1 MAILNSIRKRG
12 IFLILII
19 ALALFA
25 FILSDV
31 LAKGSGIGK
40 DQDTV
45 AIVNG
50 NEITRQDFMQQVEAA
65 QRNLGPNA
73 TTAQAMNMVWEREL
87 RSTLLTEQ
95 YEELGLTVQ
104 KEQLNNAMR
113 TSLATN
119 QQFQNELGE
128 YDEALVQQYVASIKG
143 NPQLYG
149 QWQDYIENI
158 KEAAL
163 QNMYMNLVKGGLTST
178 LAEGKQQYHF
188 ENDKINLQY
197 VQVPYT
203 KIADEDVP
211 VSDEEIKQYIKEHKS
226 EYEVDKQIDIQ
237 YVSISEEP
245 SAEDIQEANASVAAL
260 LEDRVEYQD
269 TVAGFRN
276 TTDNARFVN
285 ENSDQGYTDRW
296 YFKKDLPAPLA
307 DTIPSMNEGDIY
319 GPYEVGS
326 TLNLSKVIAV
336 EQLPDSVQSR
346 HILVRYQGLQTAPQD
361 VTRTKEAAKKLADS
375 LSSVIN
381 KDKSKFEALA
391 SEFSEDLSNKEEG
404 GDLGYV
410 GPGRMVPAF
419 NDFIFD
425 NKVGTVGVVE
435 TNFGFHVAEVLDQKN
450 KQRAVKIATVIKKIE
465 PSETTIN
472 NTFSKATNFEVAAK
486 DGDFSEVA
494 KEQELT
500 VRPVN
505 KIGELDANIP
515 GVGNNRTIII
525 WGFEEETE
533 VGDVKRFN
541 IPGGYVIAQLTRKSP
556 EGLMSVSEAS
566 AKVTPILR
574 NKKKAEKIRAS
585 ISGSTVQDVANSQN
599 VQVQTATA
607 VTMANPTIPGAGSEP
622 KVVGAAF
629 GEKAGETTGLIDG
642 KTGVFKVRVLAVNKA
657 PELDNYA
664 SYVNQLNAGTNAVN
678 NQLYQA
684 LKKKADIEDN
694 RANFY

>member
-197 VQVPYT
+197 VQVPYCLLYT
-203 KIADEDVP
+203 
-211 VSDEEIKQYIKEHKS
+211 S
-226 EYEVDKQIDIQ
+226 
-237 YVSISEEP
+237 P
-245 SAEDIQEANASVAAL
+245 SPRD
-260 LEDRVEYQD
+260 
-269 TVAGFRN
+269 
-276 TTDNARFVN
+276 
-285 ENSDQGYTDRW
+285 
-296 YFKKDLPAPLA
+296 
-307 DTIPSMNEGDIY
+307 
-319 GPYEVGS
+319 
-326 TLNLSKVIAV
+326 
-336 EQLPDSVQSR
+336 
-346 HILVRYQGLQTAPQD
+346 
-361 VTRTKEAAKKLADS
+361 
-375 LSSVIN
+375 
-381 KDKSKFEALA
+381 
-391 SEFSEDLSNKEEG
+391 
-404 GDLGYV
+404 
-410 GPGRMVPAF
+410 
-419 NDFIFD
+419 
-425 NKVGTVGVVE
+425 
-435 TNFGFHVAEVLDQKN
+435 
-450 KQRAVKIATVIKKIE
+450 
-465 PSETTIN
+465 
-472 NTFSKATNFEVAAK
+472 
-486 DGDFSEVA
+486 
-494 KEQELT
+494 
-500 VRPVN
+500 
-505 KIGELDANIP
+505 
-515 GVGNNRTIII
+515 
-525 WGFEEETE
+525 
-533 VGDVKRFN
+533 
-541 IPGGYVIAQLTRKSP
+541 
-556 EGLMSVSEAS
+556 
-566 AKVTPILR
+566 
-574 NKKKAEKIRAS
+574 
-585 ISGSTVQDVANSQN
+585 
-599 VQVQTATA
+599 
-607 VTMANPTIPGAGSEP
+607 
-622 KVVGAAF
+622 
-629 GEKAGETTGLIDG
+629 
-642 KTGVFKVRVLAVNKA
+642 
-657 PELDNYA
+657 
-664 SYVNQLNAGTNAVN
+664 
-678 NQLYQA
+678 
-684 LKKKADIEDN
+684 
-694 RANFY
+694 

>member
-31 LAKGSGIGK
+31 LTKGSGIGK

-50 NEITRQDFMQQVEAA
+50 NEISRQDFMQQVETA

-87 RSTLLTEQ
+87 RNTLLSEQ
-95 YEELGLTVQ
+95 YEELGLTVE

-113 TSLATN
+113 TSLANNPT
-119 QQFQNELGE
+119 FQNELGE
-128 YDEALVQQYVASIKG
+128 YDEGLVQQYVASIKN

-149 QWQDYIENI
+149 QWQDYIKNI

-163 QNMYMNLVKGGLTST
+163 QDMYINLVKGGLTTT
-178 LAEGKQQYHF
+178 LAEAEQQYHF
-188 ENDKINLQY
+188 ENDKINIQFAR
-197 VQVPYT
+197 VPYT
-203 KIADEDVP
+203 KIPDEEVP

-237 YVSISEEP
+237 YVSISEEA
-245 SAEDIQEANASVAAL
+245 SKEDIEEANANVAAL
-260 LEDRVEYQD
+260 LNDREEYGE
-269 TVAGFRN
+269 TVKGFKN
-276 TTDNARFVN
+276 TDDNEAFVN
-285 ENSDQGYTDRW
+285 EYSDQGYTDRW
-296 YFKKDLPAPLA
+296 YFKNDLPEPLA

-319 GPYEVGS
+319 GPYQVGA

-336 EQLPDSVQSR
+336 EQLPDSVKSR
-346 HILVRYQGLQTAPQD
+346 HILIRYAGLQTAPQD
-361 VTRTKEAAKKLADS
+361 VTRTKEEAKKLADS
-375 LSSVIN
+375 LSKAIN

-391 SEFSEDLSNKEEG
+391 AEFSEDNSNKDDG

-410 GPGRMVPAF
+410 GPGRMVPEF

-425 NKVGTVGVVE
+425 NNEGTVGVVE
-435 TNFGFHVAEVLDQKN
+435 TNFGYHVAQVLEQKN
-450 KQRAVKIATVIKKIE
+450 KQRAVKIATVIKTIE
-465 PSETTIN
+465 PSENTIN
-472 NTFSKATNFEVAAK
+472 DTFSKATNFEVAAK
-486 DGDFSEVA
+486 EGDFSEVA
-494 KEQELT
+494 KEQGLT

-515 GVGNNRTIII
+515 GVGNNRSLIT

-541 IPGGYVIAQLTRKSP
+541 VPGGYVIAQLTRKSP
-556 EGLMSVSEAS
+556 KGLMSVSEAS
-566 AKVTPILR
+566 ATVTPIIR
-574 NKKKAEKIRAS
+574 KQKKAEKIKAG
-585 ISGSTVQDVANSQN
+585 ISGTTVQDMANSQN

-629 GEKAGETTGLIDG
+629 GKEAGETTGLIAG
-642 KTGVFKVRVLAVNKA
+642 ETGVFKVRVLAVNKA

-664 SYVNQLNAGTNAVN
+664 SYVNQLNAKNGAVN
-678 NQLYQA
+678 NQVYQA

>member
-12 IFLILII
+12 IFLIIII

-25 FILSDV
+25 FILS
-31 LAKGSGIGK
+31 GILGNGTGINK

-50 NEITRQDFMQQVEAA
+50 NEISRQDFMQQVEAT

-87 RSTLLTEQ
+87 RSTLLSEQ
-95 YEELGLTVQ
+95 YEELGLTVE

-119 QQFQNELGE
+119 PTFQNELGA
-128 YDEALVQQYVASIKG
+128 YDEGLVQQYVASIKG

-149 QWQDYIENI
+149 QWQDYIKNI

-163 QNMYMNLVKGGLTST
+163 QNMYMNLVKGGLVST
-178 LAEGKQQYHF
+178 VAEGEQQYHF
-188 ENDKINLQY
+188 ENDKINIQY
-197 VQVPYT
+197 VQVPFT
-203 KIADEDVP
+203 KIPDTDVS
-211 VSDEEIKQYIKEHKS
+211 VSDEEIKNYIKEHKS

-237 YVSISEEP
+237 YVSISEKP
-245 SAEDIQEANASVAAL
+245 SEEDIEEATASVAAL
-260 LEDRVEYQD
+260 LNDRAEYKD
-269 TVAGFRN
+269 TVVGFRN
-276 TTDNARFVN
+276 TNDNERFVN

-307 DTIPSMNEGDIY
+307 DTIPAMNTGDIY
-319 GPYEVGS
+319 GPYEVEN

-336 EQLPDSVQSR
+336 AQLPDSVSSR
-346 HILVRYQGLQTAPQD
+346 HILIRYQGLQTAPQD

-381 KDKSKFEALA
+381 KDKSKFETLA

-404 GDLGYV
+404 GDLGFV

-425 NKVGTVGVVE
+425 NNEGTVGVVE
-435 TNFGFHVAEVLDQKN
+435 TNFGYHVAEVLEQKN

-465 PSETTIN
+465 PSEATIN

-486 DGDFSEVA
+486 DGDFTEVA
-494 KEQELT
+494 KEQNLT

-515 GVGNNRTIII
+515 GVGSNRTIIT
-525 WGFEEETE
+525 WGFEEETK

-541 IPGGYVIAQLTRKSP
+541 IPGGYVIAQVTRKSP
-556 EGLMSVSEAS
+556 KGLMSVSEAS
-566 AKVTPILR
+566 AKVTPIVR

-585 ISGSTVQDVANSQN
+585 ISGSTVQEVASSQN
-599 VQVQTATA
+599 VSVQTATA
-607 VTMANPTIPGAGSEP
+607 VTMASPVIPGAGSEP

-642 KTGVFKVRVLAVNKA
+642 KTGVFKVKVLAVNKA

-664 SYVNQLNAGTNAVN
+664 SYINQLNSGVNAVSN
-678 NQLYQA
+678 KLYQA
-684 LKKKADIEDN
+684 LKSKAEIEDN

>member
-50 NEITRQDFMQQVEAA
+50 KEISRQDFMQQVETA

-73 TTAQAMNMVWEREL
+73 TSAQAMNMVWEREL
-87 RSTLLTEQ
+87 RNTLLTEQ
-95 YEELGLTVQ
+95 YEELGLVVE

-113 TSLATN
+113 ASLANNPT
-119 QQFQNELGE
+119 FQNELGE
-128 YDEALVQQYVASIKG
+128 YDEGLVQQYVASIKG

-149 QWQDYIENI
+149 QWQDYTENI
-158 KEAAL
+158 KEATL
-163 QNMYMNLVKGGLTST
+163 QNMYVNLVKGGLTST

-203 KIADEDVP
+203 KIADEDVS
-211 VSDEEIKQYIKEHKS
+211 VSDEEIKQYINEHKS

-237 YVSISEEP
+237 YVSISEVA
-245 SAEDIQEANASVAAL
+245 SDKDIEEANASVAAL
-260 LEDRVEYQD
+260 LDDREEYEN
-269 TVAGFRN
+269 TVVGFRN
-276 TTDNARFVN
+276 TDDNEAFVN
-285 ENSDQGYTDRW
+285 EYSDQEYADRW
-296 YFKKDLPAPLA
+296 YFKKDLPEPLV
-307 DTIPSMNEGDIY
+307 DTIPSMNTGDIY
-319 GPYEVGS
+319 GPYKVGN

-336 EQLPDSVQSR
+336 EQLPDSVKSK
-346 HILVRYQGLQTAPQD
+346 HILVRFTGLQTAPQD

-375 LSSVIN
+375 LSTVIN

-391 SEFSEDLSNKEEG
+391 AEFSEDNSNKDKG

-425 NKVGTVGVVE
+425 NNEGTVGVVE
-435 TNFGFHVAEVLDQKN
+435 TNFGFHVAQVEEQKN
-450 KQRAVKIATVIKKIE
+450 KQRAVKIATVIKSIE
-465 PSETTIN
+465 PSESTIN

-494 KEQELT
+494 KEQDLT

-515 GVGNNRTIII
+515 GVGNNRTIIT

-541 IPGGYVIAQLTRKSP
+541 IPGGYVIAQVTRKSP
-556 EGLMSVSEAS
+556 KGVMSVSEAS
-566 AKVTPILR
+566 TKVTPIIR

-585 ISGSTVQDVANSQN
+585 ISGSTVQDVANSQS

-629 GEKAGETTGLIDG
+629 GEKAGETTELIDG
-642 KTGVFKVRVLAVNKA
+642 KSGVFMVLVLAVNKA
-657 PELDNYA
+657 PDLDNYA
-664 SYVNQLNAGTNAVN
+664 SYVNQLNAGNNAVS
-678 NQLYQA
+678 NQVYQA

>member
-12 IFLILII
+12 IFLIIII

-25 FILSDV
+25 FILS
-31 LAKGSGIGK
+31 GILGNGTGINK

-50 NEITRQDFMQQVEAA
+50 NEISRQDFMQQVEAT

-87 RSTLLTEQ
+87 RSTLLSEQ
-95 YEELGLTVQ
+95 YEELGLTVE

-119 QQFQNELGE
+119 PTFQNELGA
-128 YDEALVQQYVASIKG
+128 YDEGLVQQYVASIKG

-149 QWQDYIENI
+149 QWQDYIKNI

-163 QNMYMNLVKGGLTST
+163 QNMYMNLVKGGLVST
-178 LAEGKQQYHF
+178 VAEGEQQYHF
-188 ENDKINLQY
+188 ENDKINIQY
-197 VQVPYT
+197 VQVPFT
-203 KIADEDVP
+203 KIPDTDVS
-211 VSDEEIKQYIKEHKS
+211 VSDEEIKNYIKEHKS

-237 YVSISEEP
+237 YVSISEKP
-245 SAEDIQEANASVAAL
+245 SEEDIQEATANVAAL
-260 LEDRVEYQD
+260 LNDRAEYKD
-269 TVAGFRN
+269 TVVGFRN
-276 TTDNARFVN
+276 TNDNERFVN

-307 DTIPSMNEGDIY
+307 DTIPAMNTGDIY
-319 GPYEVGS
+319 GPYEVEN

-336 EQLPDSVQSR
+336 AQLPDSVSSR
-346 HILVRYQGLQTAPQD
+346 HILIRYQGLQTAPQD

-381 KDKSKFEALA
+381 KDKSKFETLA

-404 GDLGYV
+404 GDLGFV

-425 NKVGTVGVVE
+425 NNEGTVGVVE
-435 TNFGFHVAEVLDQKN
+435 TNFGYHVAEVLEQKN

-465 PSETTIN
+465 PSEATIN

-486 DGDFSEVA
+486 DGDFTEVA
-494 KEQELT
+494 KEQNLT

-515 GVGNNRTIII
+515 GVGSNRTIIT
-525 WGFEEETE
+525 WGFEEEAK
-533 VGDVKRFN
+533 VGNVKRFN
-541 IPGGYVIAQLTRKSP
+541 IPGGYVIAQITRKSP
-556 EGLMSVSEAS
+556 KGLMSVSEAS
-566 AKVTPILR
+566 AKVTPIVR

-585 ISGSTVQDVANSQN
+585 ISGSTVQEVASSQN
-599 VQVQTATA
+599 VSVQTATA
-607 VTMANPTIPGAGSEP
+607 VTMASPVIPGAGSEP

-642 KTGVFKVRVLAVNKA
+642 KTGVFKVKVLAVNKA

-664 SYVNQLNAGTNAVN
+664 SYINQLNSGVNAVSN
-678 NQLYQA
+678 KLYQA
-684 LKKKADIEDN
+684 LKSKAEIEDN

>member
-25 FILSDV
+25 FILSDI
-31 LAKGSGIGK
+31 LTKGSGPGK

-50 NEITRQDFMQQVEAA
+50 TEISRQDFMQQVEAT

-87 RSTLLTEQ
+87 RSTLLAEQ
-95 YEELGLTVQ
+95 YEELGLTVE
-104 KEQLNNAMR
+104 KEQLNSAMR
-113 TSLATN
+113 QSLAN
-119 QQFQNELGE
+119 NPQFQNELGE
-128 YDEALVQQYVASIKG
+128 YDEALVQSYVSSIKG

-149 QWQDYIENI
+149 QWQDYIKNI

-163 QNMYMNLVKGGLTST
+163 QNMYINLVRGGLAST

-188 ENDKINLQY
+188 ENDKINIQY

-203 KIADEDVP
+203 KIADEDVS
-211 VSDEEIKQYIKEHKS
+211 VSEEEIKQYISEHKS

-237 YVSISEEP
+237 YVFIAEEP
-245 SAEDIQEANASVAAL
+245 SNEDIQAANDNVAAL
-260 LEDRVEYQD
+260 INDRVELND
-269 TVAGFRN
+269 TIVGFKN
-276 TTDNARFVN
+276 TTDDEGFVN
-285 ENSDQGYTDRW
+285 LNSDQSYTDRW
-296 YFKKDLPAPLA
+296 YFEKDLPQPIA
-307 DTIPSMNEGDIY
+307 DTIPSMSKGDIY
-319 GPYEVGS
+319 GPYQVGNS
-326 TLNLSKVIAV
+326 LNLSKVIAV
-336 EQLPDSVQSR
+336 EQLPDSVKSR
-346 HILVRYQGLQTAPQD
+346 HILIRYQGLQTASQD
-361 VTRTKEAAKKLADS
+361 VTRSKEAAKKLADS
-375 LSSVIN
+375 LSTVIN
-381 KDKSKFEALA
+381 RDKSKFEALA
-391 SEFSEDLSNKEEG
+391 AQFSEDNSNKDDG

-425 NKVGTVGVVE
+425 NNEGTVGVVE
-435 TNFGFHVAEVLDQKN
+435 TNFGFHVAQVLEQKN
-450 KQRAVKIATVIKKIE
+450 RQRAVKIATVIKQIE
-465 PSETTIN
+465 PSESTTN
-472 NTFSKATNFEVAAK
+472 NVFSKATTFEVAAK
-486 DGDFSEVA
+486 KGDFEKVA
-494 KEQELT
+494 EEQNLT

-515 GVGNNRTIII
+515 GVGSNRSIIT
-525 WGFEEETE
+525 WGFEEETS

-541 IPGGYVIAQLTRKSP
+541 TPGGYVIAQLTRKSP
-556 EGLMSVSEAS
+556 KGLMSVSEAS
-566 AKVTPILR
+566 SKVTPILR
-574 NKKKAEKIRAS
+574 KKKKAEKIRQS
-585 ISGSTVQDVANSQN
+585 ISGSTLQDVASSQS
-599 VQVQTATA
+599 VTLQTATA
-607 VTMANPTIPGAGSEP
+607 VTMANPIIPGAGSEP

-642 KTGVFKVRVLAVNKA
+642 EKGVYKVRVLAVNKA

-664 SYVNQLNAGTNAVN
+664 SYVNQLNAANNAVN
-678 NQLYQA
+678 SKVYQA

-694 RANFY
+694 RAKFY